1 MYVDVDLGEG
11 AEDSGPPV
19 QPVLAEPAD
28 CRRFHVAVRGR
39 GDAAVLDRVL
49 RASGVGC
56 VDGDGEALVHV
67 AAVRQLA
74 AAAGVTTAPGD
85 ADNRW
90 ETDFSAMLDYAASK
104 GWMSEDG
111 DSIRAHV
118 EWG

>member
-1 MYVDVDLGEG
+1 MYVDVDLDEDAGE
-11 AEDSGPPV
+11 
-19 QPVLAEPAD
+19 PVLAEPAD
-28 CRRFHVAVRGR
+28 CKRFHVAVRGG
-39 GDAAVLDRVL
+39 GDAAALDRAL

-67 AAVRQLA
+67 AAVRRLA
-74 AAAGVTTAPGD
+74 AAAGATTAPGD
-85 ADNRW
+85 PDDPW
-90 ETDFSAMLDYAASK
+90 ESDFRAMLGYAVSK